1 MALGFADEFVQQ
13 FRAFDVEEVRLRFA
27 GIFTA
32 HLGHLLG
39 KRVGHSLGDQGLTA
53 ARRAVEQHAL
63 GRAQRVLPVQL
74 FVQERQFDRI
84 ANLLD
89 LSGQA
94 TDIAIRDIRHLFEH
108 QILDLGL
115 GDSFEGITG
124 LAVDQQRVTRAQLA
138 RLQIV
143 IQGSGHLGRHILGCH
158 QRLGKPDDPLLVS
171 VPDNHRT
178 VSVGK
183 HLTQG
188 ADLADRF
195 E

>member
-1 MALGFADEFVQQ
+1 MALGFADELVQQ

-27 GIFTA
+27 GILTA

-39 KRVGHSLGDQGLTA
+39 QRVGHSLGDQGLTA
-53 ARRAVEQHAL
+53 ARRPVEQHAL
-63 GRAQRVLPVQL
+63 GRAQRVLAVQL

-89 LSGQA
+89 LSGQS
-94 TDIAIRDIRHLFEH
+94 TDIAITDIRHFFEH

-138 RLQIV
+138 RLEIV
-143 IQGSGHLGRHILGCH
+143 IQGSGHLRRHILGCH

-171 VPDNHRT
+171 VPDHHRT